1 MDDFDT
7 EPTALETPAVEA
19 AEDNTATSAPRRRR
33 ARVQETDA
41 VPSSPAKTQKYV
53 VRKAAIAPYGGGR
66 GDLLHP
72 GAVVDLTSDVAKHYN
87 ALGFLAPYIE
97 D

>member
-1 MDDFDT
+1 MNDLDL
-7 EPTALETPAVEA
+7 EPTAPETPATEA
-19 AEDNTATSAPRRRR
+19 AEDNTPSAAPRRRR
-33 ARVQETDA
+33 ARAQTEDDG
-41 VPSSPAKTQKYV
+41 PSSPAKTQKYV

-72 GAVVDLTSDVAKHYN
+72 GAVVELSADLAKHYN
-87 ALGFLAPYIE
+87 KLGFLAPYIE